1 MTIKQYKKSQRPFL
15 YRSLSSYLRGLY
27 KQPIRKI
34 PIDPGFGC
42 PHRDDITGEGGC
54 AFCSRESFV
63 PVHARIGLDPVRQLE
78 KALKDRRHDGPYI
91 LYLQAGTGTNVH
103 PDKLKVLLADLC
115 DRPGV
120 KGLFIGT
127 RPDCVDEQIIE
138 VIKPYLYRMLV
149 WLELGLQSSND
160 ETLERINRGHDA
172 DSFLRAGK
180 LAAMAGI
187 PVLAH
192 VILGLP
198 GETPEDMIS
207 TARFLARHRV
217 EGVKIHHMQ
226 IIRGTALEKMY
237 NRGEVEPLTVD
248 QYAHL
253 LTGFLEQ
260 LPPWTVIHRLISD
273 APDDLLIAPRWPDRS
288 KVIETIRGY
297 MLEKGA
303 WQGRLFAEEVK
314 GEL

>member
-15 YRSLSSYLRGLY
+15 YRSLSNYLRELY
-27 KQPIRKI
+27 GQPMRKV

-42 PHRDDITGEGGC
+42 PHRGDITGEGGC
-54 AFCSRESFV
+54 AFCSQESFV
-63 PVHARIGLDPVRQLE
+63 PEYARTGFDPVGQLE
-78 KALKDRRHDGPYI
+78 KALKDRRRDDPYI
-91 LYLQAGTGTNVH
+91 LYLQAGTGTNTD
-103 PDKLKVLLADLC
+103 PDKLKTLLASLC

-172 DSFLRAGK
+172 ASFVKARE
-180 LAAMAGI
+180 LAAEAGI

-198 GETPEDMIS
+198 GETSGDMIS
-207 TARFLARHRV
+207 TARFLAMHRV

-226 IIRGTALEKMY
+226 IIRGTELGKTYLEGKV
-237 NRGEVEPLTVD
+237 EPHVEPLTIEK
-248 QYAHL
+248 YTHL

-260 LPPWTVIHRLISD
+260 LPSWTVIHRLIAD

-288 KVIETIRGY
+288 KVIETIREY
-297 MLEKGA
+297 MLEKGT
-303 WQGRLFAEEVK
+303 WQGRLFAPD
-314 GEL
+314 